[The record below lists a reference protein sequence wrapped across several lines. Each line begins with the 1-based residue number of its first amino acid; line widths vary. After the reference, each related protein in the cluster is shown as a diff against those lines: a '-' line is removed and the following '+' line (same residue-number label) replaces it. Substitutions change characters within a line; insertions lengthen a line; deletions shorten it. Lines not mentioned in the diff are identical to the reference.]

1 MHSPLPSVMPDR
13 NSAMDNEVLE
23 IREDFTRRSRLSDLG
38 RWYITRFVA
47 QTAAGMA
54 AGTRVLDAGAGEGA
68 YRRFFTHCRYETAD
82 LAVGEQE
89 WNYSNLDY
97 VAPLHDLPIE
107 NDTFD
112 VVLCT
117 QVLEHLERPRESVR
131 ELHRVLKP
139 GGKLF
144 LTAPMAHPL
153 HQEPYD
159 FFRYTSHGL
168 RSICA
173 GAGFSEIEIEPFGGL
188 FVRWS
193 YELPRAI
200 GVFPPAGLRSGQPS
214 LRGIAMLPLRLTAS
228 AAIRIIQFGL
238 LQLDRFDHVK
248 RDPFG
253 WSVIATK

>member
-1 MHSPLPSVMPDR
+1 MY
-13 NSAMDNEVLE
+13 NESME
-23 IREDFTRRSRLSDLG
+23 IREDFTRRPRLGDLG

-47 QTAAGMA
+47 TTAAGMREGA
-54 AGTRVLDAGAGEGA
+54 RVLDAGAGEGA
-68 YRRFFTHCRYETAD
+68 YRRFFDHCRYEAAD

-89 WNYSNLDY
+89 WNYGNLDY

-107 NDTFD
+107 NETFD
-112 VVLCT
+112 AVLCT
-117 QVLEHLERPRESVR
+117 QVLEHLELPRESVR
-131 ELHRVLKP
+131 ELYRVLKP

-173 GAGFSEIEIEPFGGL
+173 DAGFTEIEIEPFGGL

-193 YELPRAI
+193 YELPRATAI
-200 GVFPPAGLRSGQPS
+200 FPPAGLRNGKPS
-214 LRGIAMLPLRLTAS
+214 LRGIALLPLRLATS
-228 AAIRIIQFGL
+228 AAIRIVQFGL
-238 LQLDRFDHVK
+238 LQLDRFDHQK

-253 WSVIATK
+253 WSVVATK